1 MTTPCPVEFA
11 TSRTEVVL
19 TTESLQRT
27 TAKYEAD
34 SLHLDNSH
42 IFMLCCF
49 YSDWPFLVKQH
60 IVASHYSWGNTR
72 ISICL
77 HLTVIRMCSG
87 HRMLGSF
94 PGSPMYCKRWK
105 AGLGAGNEA
114 NNITCTGHGISRAQ
128 GTEYHVH
135 RAQNITCTGHGISR
149 AQVIV
154 HICTTGA
161 VRQGSWSSLAGPSPT
176 VYVRTCCGWFFPWEV
191 SMDTRLSVLLQ
202 GM

>member
-128 GTEYHVH
+128 
-135 RAQNITCTGHGISR
+135 
-149 AQVIV
+149 VIV